1 MPWARESVRCVGAG
15 AACSQLTCAKRRQA
29 PYLQRSSLMP
39 SQGLVAASFS
49 THPVLSE
56 LELPSPKG
64 RASLLSLGEKVRMR
78 VSADFDFLLS
88 AFETTC
94 KELNF
99 RRAVQFRSNLDHAG
113 TRIVY
118 MKSSTKDKI
127 RGNVDQAKGS
137 VQEKAGRASRDPEMQ
152 DRGTAN

>member
-1 MPWARESVRCVGAG
+1 
-15 AACSQLTCAKRRQA
+15 
-29 PYLQRSSLMP
+29 MP
-39 SQGLVAASFS
+39 SQGVVVRTCQHSRCFQN
-49 THPVLSE
+49 LSYPH
-56 LELPSPKG
+56 PSPFPLRRRLG
-64 RASLLSLGEKVRMR
+64 GGSLPTFISS
-78 VSADFDFLLS
+78 SAP
-88 AFETTC
+88 FEPTC

-137 VQEKAGRASRDPEMQ
+137 VQEKAGRASR
-152 DRGTAN
+152 